1 MIKQHKLL
9 FETLLELFKRNSEYW
24 FFCNVNEDFEKLW
37 KTDSFQTSMR
47 TFAQDFVNEHY
58 PEMKVGQENITFDYP
73 LFRSCP
79 PYKTSGEMR
88 VEFLNWL
95 IPQL

>member
-1 MIKQHKLL
+1 MK
-9 FETLLELFKRNSEYW
+9 ENLELFKKLLEDFTNDPEKR
-24 FFCNVNEDFEKLW
+24 FFCNANDTFARLW
-37 KTDSFQTSMR
+37 KTDSFQAPMR

-73 LFRSCP
+73 LFISCP

-88 VEFLNWL
+88 IEFLNWL

>member
-9 FETLLELFKRNSEYW
+9 FETLLEKFTEDETCW
-24 FFCNVNEDFEKLW
+24 FFCNENEDFSKLW
-37 KTDSFQTSMR
+37 GDK
-47 TFAQDFVNEHY
+47 DFVEEMRKFVQSFTDEFY
-58 PEMKVGQENITFDYP
+58 PQESKIQESVKSDDP
-73 LFRSCP
+73 LFVYGCNDNQL
-79 PYKTSGEMR
+79 R

>member
-1 MIKQHKLL
+1 MKEHI
-9 FETLLELFKRNSEYW
+9 ELFKKLLEDFTNNSDKW
-24 FFCNVNEDFEKLW
+24 FFCYENNTFHKLW
-37 KTDSFQTSMR
+37 QTPSFQENMR
-47 TFAQDFVNEHY
+47 KFAQEFVNKHY
-58 PEMKVGQENITFDYP
+58 PEMKVDQENIPEDWP